1 MELLVVTG
9 LSGAGKTQALNSLE
23 DLGYFC
29 MDNMPLNLL
38 EAFLDHADEDYQ
50 HVALVL
56 DLKYKNTMEDLMG
69 ALDLLRERVEDM
81 KIIYLEASRET
92 LIKRYKESRRPH
104 PFSLYLSEGIKME
117 NERMSEIRKMADLVI
132 NTDHLTNQAL
142 KIKLQTFISE
152 TEQDTIISIVS
163 FGFKYG
169 VLEEGDIIYDVR
181 FIPNPYYIDE
191 LKRVNGTQKAT
202 YDYVLQWEV
211 SQVFLDKV
219 EDYLLYF
226 QPLYKDQG
234 RNVITVGLGC
244 TGGFH
249 RSVALAVALAKRLE
263 SKGHKVLLSHRE
275 EESKW

>member
-1 MELLVVTG
+1 MELLIVTG

-29 MDNMPLNLL
+29 MDNMPLDLL
-38 EAFLDHADEDYQ
+38 EYFLDHAGEDYT

-56 DLKYKNTMEDLMG
+56 DLKYKNTLEDLL
-69 ALDLLRERVEDM
+69 AAFAFVKEKVKNV
-81 KIIYLEASRET
+81 KIIYLEASREI

-104 PFSLYLSEGIKME
+104 PFSPYLTDGIKME
-117 NERMSEIRKMADLVI
+117 VESMSKVREMADLII

-142 KIKLQTFISE
+142 KIKLQTFIGE
-152 TEQDTIISIVS
+152 AEQETIISVVS

-169 VLEEGDIIYDVR
+169 VLEEADIVYDVR

-191 LKRVNGTQKAT
+191 LRHVNGTEKAT
-202 YDYVLQWEV
+202 SDYVLQWEV

-226 QPLYKDQG
+226 QPLYKEQG
-234 RNVITVGLGC
+234 RNLITVGLGC

-249 RSVALAVALAKRLE
+249 RSVALAVALAKRLQD
-263 SKGHKVLLSHRE
+263 KGYKVLLSHRE
-275 EESKW
+275 EGSKW